1 MLYIRKINPSL
12 NRQMNSELFSF
23 VRRNAKKD
31 SDITRD
37 IQKYLKP
44 KNTTNNT
51 VFTCKKGNIRNSYIP
66 ALFRFSFNSDIIL
79 EEKL

>member
-1 MLYIRKINPSL
+1 MLYIRKLNPSL

-23 VRRNAKKD
+23 VIRNAKKD

-44 KNTTNNT
+44 KNAIN
-51 VFTCKKGNIRNSYIP
+51 KK
-66 ALFRFSFNSDIIL
+66 
-79 EEKL
+79 K